1 MQEYQSRHLCHQG
14 INWRDAF
21 LFSICRWQDFK
32 EELRQ
37 QANMYFRTA
46 SLIARMCMGSDKN
59 EYRIM
64 DEYSWLWTKE
74 ERDKAFVEELMHK
87 FDGKCIN

>member
-1 MQEYQSRHLCHQG
+1 MIAGAPFPDLYDWTWGELKQFVECKYEAR
-14 INWRDAF
+14 
-21 LFSICRWQDFK
+21 K